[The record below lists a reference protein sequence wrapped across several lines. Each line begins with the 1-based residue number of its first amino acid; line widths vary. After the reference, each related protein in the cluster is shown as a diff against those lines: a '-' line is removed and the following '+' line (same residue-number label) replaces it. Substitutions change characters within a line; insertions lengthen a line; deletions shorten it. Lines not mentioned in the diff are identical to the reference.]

1 MKEKIVHLEIKN
13 ARKPTAEKVSLRLI
27 PKALLTGFSVLS
39 DFCS

>member
-13 ARKPTAEKVSLRLI
+13 AKPTSKKVSLRLI